1 MAGHATKPEDLPDC
15 RGKRFAIVSAQ
26 FYADLAA
33 WLEDGAKRAL
43 RDCNVRE
50 EDISVYAVPGCY
62 ELPLAA
68 SRLIASGTVDAVV
81 VLGAVI
87 RGATPH
93 FDFVAGE
100 CARGIMD
107 VQLATGVP
115 IGFGVLTT
123 NNRHQADE
131 RADPSRGDKGY
142 DAAIAAVSLLQIP
155 KTEGPLPIGFR
166 ANQAP

>member
-1 MAGHATKPEDLPDC
+1 MAGHATKPEQVPDC
-15 RGKRFAIVSAQ
+15 SGKRFAIISAR
-26 FYADLAA
+26 FYEDLAA

-50 EDISVYAVPGCY
+50 EDITVYPVPGCY

-68 SRLIASGTVDAVV
+68 SRLIKSGTVDAVV
-81 VLGAVI
+81 ALGVVI

-100 CARGIMD
+100 CSSGIMS

-131 RADPSRGDKGY
+131 RADPARGDKGY
-142 DAAIAAVSLLQIP
+142 DAAIAAATLLHIP
-155 KTEGPLPIGFR
+155 RVEGALPIGFR
-166 ANQAP
+166 AIKTP